1 MKSLRFHPDV
11 SVDVKG
17 AYEWYEERSL
27 GLGDRFISQL
37 EHSHEAISHFPQMWS
52 PFEHGFHRYVL
63 AHFPFSVIYKETH
76 DTIFVLAVMHNSRK
90 PGYWKDRL

>member
-1 MKSLRFHPDV
+1 VKPLRFHPDV

-17 AYEWYEERSL
+17 AYEWYEECSI
-27 GLGDRFISQL
+27 GLGGRFISQL
-37 EHSHEAISHFPQMWS
+37 EHAYEAISHFPQMWS
-52 PFEHGFHRYVL
+52 PFEYGFHRYVL
-63 AHFPFSVIYKETH
+63 QHFPFSVIYKETL